1 MSCFLQCTRKHRYQY
16 VDKIKTMSTGA
27 LVLGNHFHKGL
38 ELNYA
43 QKIRTEKDLP
53 VEKITDYFRKTFGRA
68 INADNVQLDPT
79 ETVEGLTELGC
90 RMLETHHK
98 FIAHTVQPLFV
109 EKNFR
114 CSLGE
119 GFPFD
124 LTGRWD
130 LIDIGYVI
138 VDNKTYGRPP
148 KQEWLDRDLQMSVY
162 SLAFRLTFGEIEA
175 GLRIDAVTKAKT
187 PRVLRLYTHR
197 TDNDAKWL
205 LGQIECVAAAILKG
219 VDYPQNDSPLCSPQY
234 CGYWNL
240 CKVERR
246 Y

>member
-1 MSCFLQCTRKHRYQY
+1 MG
-16 VDKIKTMSTGA
+16 TGA
-27 LVLGNHFHKGL
+27 LVLGNHFHKAI
-38 ELNYA
+38 EFNYA
-43 QKIRTEKDLP
+43 QKIRTGEDLP
-53 VEKITDYFRKTFGRA
+53 VEKVTDYFLKRFEPA
-68 INADNVQLDPT
+68 INADDVQLDPT
-79 ETVEGLTELGC
+79 EDPDQLIDLGY
-90 RMLETHHK
+90 RMLKTHHK

-119 GFPFD
+119 EFPFD

-130 LIDIGYVI
+130 LIETDYVI

-175 GLRIDAVTKAKT
+175 GLRIDAVTKAKS
-187 PRVLRLYTHR
+187 PRVLRLYTQR
-197 TDNDAKWL
+197 TDDDAQWL
-205 LGQIECVAAAILKG
+205 LGQIESVAAAILKG
-219 VDYPQNDSPLCSPQY
+219 VDYPRNDSPLCSPQY